1 MFFCISNEKSRALK
15 AISNDGSSKGQGK
28 DMTVTQSFYETS
40 APPGLTG
47 IKAWLLTHDHKRL
60 GLMYLGAIM
69 FWFVLA
75 MFLGL
80 LIRTELMTQG
90 KTIIDAEVYNSAFT
104 LHGVIMI
111 FLFMIPAI
119 PAIFGNF
126 FLPIQLG
133 TDDVFFPRL
142 NLFSW
147 YLFMIGGLFAVFSLF
162 AGDGFPDTGWTFYV
176 PFSIENNANVSMTVT
191 AAFILGMSSMLT
203 GLNFVTT
210 FHRMRDKSMGL
221 MQIPLF
227 TWSLYATAWVQILA
241 TPVISITLVL
251 VVIERALSIGLFD
264 PDKGGDP
271 LLFQHLFWMYSHP
284 AVYIMIL
291 PGMGVISE
299 IIPVFSRKSIF
310 GYKAIVWSSMGIAV
324 AGSLV
329 WAHHMYTSG
338 MSDVAVFF
346 FSLLTFLVAIPSAVK
361 VFSWVATM
369 YKGSIEMTPPFLLSL
384 IFIYLFSIGGLT
396 GLVVGAV
403 GTDIHVHDTAFV
415 VSHFHFVM
423 FGGTGFAFFAAL
435 HYWWPKMFG
444 IMYRYKAAY
453 IGSVLTAIG
462 FLFHY
467 IPMFILGMQ
476 GMPRRY
482 YDYLPQYETGNF
494 LAGFGGYLMCIG
506 ILIMF
511 TNLLMSFKQK
521 VPAPADPWGGTTLE
535 WKVPSPPPVHNF
547 VSAPEV
553 MDFPYDFTGV
563 VKESQQSGR

>member
-1 MFFCISNEKSRALK
+1 
-15 AISNDGSSKGQGK
+15 
-28 DMTVTQSFYETS
+28 MTAPLSFYHTP

-47 IKAWLLTHDHKRL
+47 MKAWLLTHDHKRL
-60 GLMYLGAIM
+60 GLMYLGAVM
-69 FWFVLA
+69 FWFCLA

-80 LIRTELMTQG
+80 LLRTELMSQG
-90 KTIIDAEVYNSAFT
+90 RTIMDPELYNSMFT

-111 FLFMIPAI
+111 FLFVIPAI

-147 YLFMIGGLFAVFSLF
+147 YLFMIGGLFAIVALF

-176 PFSIENNANVSMTVT
+176 PFSVEIDSNVGLTVS

-241 TPVISITLVL
+241 TPVISITFVL
-251 VVIERALSIGLFD
+251 VVVERFFGVGLFD

-271 LLFQHLFWMYSHP
+271 LLYQHLFWMYSHP

-291 PGMGVISE
+291 PGMGVVSE

-310 GYKAIVWSSMGIAV
+310 GYKAIVWSSMGIAI

-338 MSDVAVFF
+338 MSDVSVFI

-369 YKGSIEMTPPFLLSL
+369 YRGAIEMTPPLLLAL
-384 IFIYLFSIGGLT
+384 IFIYLFTVGGLT
-396 GLVVGAV
+396 GLVLGAV
-403 GTDIHVHDTAFV
+403 GTDIHVHDTHFV
-415 VSHFHFVM
+415 VAHFHFVM

-435 HYWWPKMFG
+435 HFWWPKMFG
-444 IMYRYKAAY
+444 IMYRFKPAY
-453 IGSVLTAIG
+453 IGASLTAIG

-467 IPMFILGMQ
+467 VPMLILGMQ

-494 LAGFGGYLMCIG
+494 LAGFGGYLLTAG
-506 ILIMF
+506 IVIMF
-511 TNLLMSFKQK
+511 VNLALSFRQQQ
-521 VPAPADPWGGTTLE
+521 PAGGNPWGGTTLE
-535 WKVPSPPPVHNF
+535 WMVPSPPPVHNF
-547 VSAPEV
+547 VAPPSIAAY
-553 MDFPYDFTGV
+553 PYDFTGIV
-563 VKESQQSGR
+563 ERERQKGLKG

>member
-1 MFFCISNEKSRALK
+1 
-15 AISNDGSSKGQGK
+15 
-28 DMTVTQSFYETS
+28 MTATPSFYQQS
-40 APPGLTG
+40 SPPGLTG

-60 GLMYLGAIM
+60 GLMYLYVVL
-69 FWFVLA
+69 FWFVVA
-75 MFLGL
+75 MILGL
-80 LIRTELMTQG
+80 LIRTELMGQG
-90 KTIIDAEVYNSAFT
+90 RTIMGPNLYNSFFT

-111 FLFMIPAI
+111 FLFVIPAI

-147 YLFMIGGLFAVFSLF
+147 YLFVFGGVFALVALF

-176 PFSIENNANVSMTVT
+176 PFSVQNSSNVGLTVS

-210 FHRMRDKSMGL
+210 FHRMRDKRMGL

-241 TPVISITLVL
+241 TPVISITFVL
-251 VVIERALSIGLFD
+251 VVLERLLSIGLFD
-264 PDKGGDP
+264 PAKGGDP
-271 LLFQHLFWMYSHP
+271 ILYQHLFWMYSHP

-310 GYKAIVWSSMGIAV
+310 GYKAIVWSSMGIAI

-338 MSDVAVFF
+338 MSDVSVFV

-369 YKGSIEMTPPFLLSL
+369 YRGSIEMTPPLLLSL
-384 IFIYLFSIGGLT
+384 IFIYLFSVGGLT
-396 GLVVGAV
+396 GLVLGAA
-403 GTDIHVHDTAFV
+403 GTDIHVHDTHFV
-415 VSHFHFVM
+415 VAHFHFVM
-423 FGGTGFAFFAAL
+423 FGGTGFAFLAAL
-435 HYWWPKMFG
+435 HFWWPKMFG
-444 IMYRYKAAY
+444 IMYPFRPAY
-453 IGSVLTAIG
+453 VGAVLTTIG

-467 IPMFILGMQ
+467 VPMLILGLQ

-482 YDYLPQYETGNF
+482 YDYLPQYQTGNF
-494 LAGFGGYLMCIG
+494 LAGIGGYLLCLGLI
-506 ILIMF
+506 IMF
-511 TNLLMSFKQK
+511 VNLLGSFRRR
-521 VPAPADPWGGTTLE
+521 VAASADPWGGTTLE
-535 WKVPSPPPVHNF
+535 WKIPSPPPVANF
-547 VSAPEV
+547 VDRPEI
-553 MDFPYDFTGV
+553 MDFPYDFRQIGQ
-563 VKESQQSGR
+563 KSAPPRA

>member
-1 MFFCISNEKSRALK
+1 MIKTE
-15 AISNDGSSKGQGK
+15 
-28 DMTVTQSFYETS
+28 SFYDTP
-40 APPGLTG
+40 APAGLTG

-60 GLMYLGAIM
+60 GLMYMWAIL
-69 FWFVLA
+69 FWFVIA
-75 MFLGL
+75 MLCGL
-80 LIRTELMTQG
+80 LLRTELMSQG
-90 KTIIDAEVYNSAFT
+90 KTIMGPEVYNSLFT

-111 FLFMIPAI
+111 FLFVIPAI

-147 YLFMIGGLFAVFSLF
+147 YLFMFGGAFALFSLF
-162 AGDGFPDTGWTFYV
+162 SGEGFPDTGWTFYV
-176 PFSIENNANVSMTVT
+176 PFSVEADSNVSVTVM

-210 FHRMRDKSMGL
+210 FHRMRDKKMGL

-251 VVIERALSIGLFD
+251 VVAERLFSIGLFE

-271 LLFQHLFWMYSHP
+271 ILYQHLFWMYSHP

-299 IIPVFSRKSIF
+299 IIPVFSRKAIF
-310 GYKAIVWSSMGIAV
+310 GYKAIVWSSMAIAV

-338 MSDVAVFF
+338 MSDVSVFV

-361 VFSWVATM
+361 VFSWIATM
-369 YKGSIEMTPPFLLSL
+369 YKGSIEMTPPLLLAL
-384 IFIYLFSIGGLT
+384 IFIYLFSVGGLT
-396 GLVVGAV
+396 GLVLGAV
-403 GTDIHVHDTAFV
+403 GTDIHVHDTQFV

-435 HYWWPKMFG
+435 HFWWPKMFG
-444 IMYRYKAAY
+444 IMYEFKKAY
-453 IGSVLTAIG
+453 IGAVLTAVG

-467 IPMFILGMQ
+467 VPMFILGLQ

-494 LAGFGGYLMCIG
+494 LAGFGGYLLCIG

-511 TNLLMSFKQK
+511 VNLLMSFKQRI
-521 VPAPADPWGGTTLE
+521 PASSNPWGATTLE
-535 WKVPSPPPVHNF
+535 WTVPSPPPVHNF
-547 VSAPEV
+547 VEHPQIKEY
-553 MDFPYDFTGV
+553 PYDFSEV
-563 VKESQQSGR
+563 AEMAKKAER

>member
-1 MFFCISNEKSRALK
+1 MIKTE
-15 AISNDGSSKGQGK
+15 
-28 DMTVTQSFYETS
+28 SFYDTP
-40 APPGLTG
+40 APAGLTG

-60 GLMYLGAIM
+60 GLMYMWAIL
-69 FWFVLA
+69 FWFVIA
-75 MFLGL
+75 MLCGL
-80 LIRTELMTQG
+80 LLRTELMTQG
-90 KTIIDAEVYNSAFT
+90 KTIMGPEVYNSLFT

-111 FLFMIPAI
+111 FLFVIPAI

-147 YLFMIGGLFAVFSLF
+147 YLFMFGGAFALFSLF
-162 AGDGFPDTGWTFYV
+162 SGEGFPDTGWTFYV
-176 PFSIENNANVSMTVT
+176 PFSVEADSNVSVTVM

-210 FHRMRDKSMGL
+210 FHRMRDKKMGL

-251 VVIERALSIGLFD
+251 VVAERLFSIGLFE

-271 LLFQHLFWMYSHP
+271 ILYQHLFWMYSHP

-299 IIPVFSRKSIF
+299 IIPVFSRKAIF
-310 GYKAIVWSSMGIAV
+310 GYKAIVWSSMAIAV

-338 MSDVAVFF
+338 MSDVSVFV

-361 VFSWVATM
+361 VFSWIATM
-369 YKGSIEMTPPFLLSL
+369 YKGSIEMTPPLLLAL
-384 IFIYLFSIGGLT
+384 IFIYLFSVGGLT
-396 GLVVGAV
+396 GLVLGAV
-403 GTDIHVHDTAFV
+403 GTDIHVHDTQFV

-435 HYWWPKMFG
+435 HFWWPKMFG
-444 IMYRYKAAY
+444 IMYEFKKAY
-453 IGSVLTAIG
+453 IGAVLTAVG

-467 IPMFILGMQ
+467 VPMFILGLQ

-494 LAGFGGYLMCIG
+494 LAGFGGYLLCIG

-511 TNLLMSFKQK
+511 VNLLMSFKHRI
-521 VPAPADPWGGTTLE
+521 PASSNPWGATTLE
-535 WKVPSPPPVHNF
+535 WTVPSPPPVHNF
-547 VSAPEV
+547 VERPQIKEY
-553 MDFPYDFTGV
+553 PYDFSEV
-563 VKESQQSGR
+563 AEMAKKAER